1 MKKTVK
7 TSYTDQE
14 FRQLIREELKAVLT
28 GQDEVIA
35 GDGDEG
41 YLNMDQVADYLKIS
55 KSKIYKHT
63 MDNTI
68 PFKKN
73 GRRLLF
79 KKSELIEWVNKNGN
93 K

>member
-7 TSYTDQE
+7 TSYSDQE

-28 GQDEVIA
+28 GEDSVIA
-35 GDGDEG
+35 GNDKEG
-41 YLNMDQVADYLKIS
+41 FLSMDQAAEYLKIS

-79 KKSELIEWVNKNGN
+79 KKSELADWINKNVG
-93 K
+93 

>member
-28 GQDEVIA
+28 GQDELIA
-35 GDGDEG
+35 VNENEG
-41 YLNMDQVADYLKIS
+41 FLSMDQAAEFLKIS

-63 MDNTI
+63 MNKTI
-68 PFKKN
+68 PFHKS
-73 GRRLLF
+73 GRRVLF
-79 KKSELIEWVNKNGN
+79 KKTELANWIK
-93 K
+93 KS